1 MGTGKQIPAEAL
13 AEVSSRLIDSGR
25 FLREV
30 DKNLTRGHKELAEY
44 AEATQTRKGK
54 VRITATV
61 ELAYDEDMSDAVVI
75 TYEVQMRVPKR
86 KRGTFVKEKGGR
98 MLCSLEGSTGEN
110 PDQFQ
115 LFDRSGVLLGL
126 LNPATGEL
134 ASDDADDEEAD
145 DDGAQAASV
154 AGSIPRAS
162 VG

>member
-1 MGTGKQIPAEAL
+1 MGKDKGQIPAEAL
-13 AEVSSRLIDSGR
+13 AQVNARLIDSGR
-25 FLREV
+25 FLRDI

-54 VRITATV
+54 VRVTATV
-61 ELAYDEDMSDAVVI
+61 ELAYDEDMTDAVVI
-75 TYEVQMRVPKR
+75 TYDVQMRVPKR

-98 MLCSLEGSTGEN
+98 MLCSLEGSTSEH

-126 LNPATGEL
+126 LNPATGEIEE
-134 ASDDADDEEAD
+134 DADDEESDA
-145 DDGAQAASV
+145 GGSAAV
-154 AGSIPRAS
+154 AGSIPRAAA